1 MFVVLPSVQA
11 AYQILS
17 QLTVIL
23 YLVMY
28 LLMFA
33 AAIYLRFSQPNR
45 PRPYKIPGGDF
56 GMWLVGG
63 VGLLG
68 SLLALI
74 LSFIP
79 PGQIKIG
86 SPTLYVGI
94 LIGLS
99 VLLVAVPFVIF
110 AIRKPHWRNPD
121 SDFAPF
127 TWEAEGGHP
136 GHTDVLGNGDRQ
148 RGSYRRRLHPGCDGE
163 SALNWP
169 CARPAMG
176 PVPEPF

>member
-1 MFVVLPSVQA
+1 MTVLSVMFVVLPTVQA

-63 VGLLG
+63 RGLPW
-68 SLLALI
+68 LAAGI
-74 LSFIP
+74 DSFVH
-79 PGQIKIG
+79 
-86 SPTLYVGI
+86 PTR
-94 LIGLS
+94 
-99 VLLVAVPFVIF
+99 A
-110 AIRKPHWRNPD
+110 D
-121 SDFAPF
+121 Q
-127 TWEAEGGHP
+127 
-136 GHTDVLGNGDRQ
+136 DREVQ
-148 RGSYRRRLHPGCDGE
+148 PSM
-163 SALNWP
+163 SAS
-169 CARPAMG
+169 
-176 PVPEPF
+176 